1 MVQEDAPRCD
11 KDSCRRGDPAAPL
24 AWMGLSTSLGG
35 NEPRRTSL
43 LPGEGAALAAP
54 CPSTCTHAP
63 PHLTQP
69 ESPGRGPRPPLPLPP
84 FRLFP
89 AIVLTWPHLQTLN
102 SSPRGSSPLP
112 ARLPWGLASKADL
125 RAPLKPTATLAQ
137 VVWPPRAHKLT
148 CPHLA
153 PTPPS
158 SAPKQAGQAH
168 LPISWLWSSALLNT
182 PSPFSSALLALAQAP
197 PFLLQVAFP
206 DHPIKEASATCPST
220 PLRDRKPPAQ
230 GHEAIELGERRT
242 S

>member
-1 MVQEDAPRCD
+1 MTKTAAGGVTPQPHWPGWGSALPWVEMSPAGPPCSQERGQPWQPPAPPRAHML
-11 KDSCRRGDPAAPL
+11 PH
-24 AWMGLSTSLGG
+24 TSLSQKVRAEDPG
-35 NEPRRTSL
+35 
-43 LPGEGAALAAP
+43 LPS
-54 CPSTCTHAP
+54 PS
-63 PHLTQP
+63 
-69 ESPGRGPRPPLPLPP
+69 PP

-148 CPHLA
+148 CPHLVS
-153 PTPPS
+153 TPPS